1 MSKLKD
7 GNSAYHLSPYA
18 GAIGQQQIANRR
30 FMVTNNVPSNLTK
43 GSSSGVCSA
52 MIYGNFNDL
61 LIGIFGSTEI
71 LVDPYSAMQTGVTA
85 VRILQA
91 IDIKVRHA
99 QSFGAIQDI
108 TT

>member
-1 MSKLKD
+1 MKD
-7 GNSAYHLSPYA
+7 GNSAYHLIPYA
-18 GAIGQQQIANRR
+18 GAVGQQQLANRS
-30 FMVTNNVPSNLTK
+30 FMVTNNVPSTLTK

-52 MIYGNFNDL
+52 MIYGKFSDL
-61 LIGIFGSTEI
+61 LLGIFGEVEI

-99 QSFGAIQDI
+99 ESFGAIQDI

>member
-1 MSKLKD
+1 
-7 GNSAYHLSPYA
+7 
-18 GAIGQQQIANRR
+18 
-30 FMVTNNVPSNLTK
+30 MVSNNVPSNLTK

-52 MIYGNFNDL
+52 MIYGNFSDL
-61 LIGIFGSTEI
+61 LIGIFGEVEI

>member
-1 MSKLKD
+1 MFNFCFSI
-7 GNSAYHLSPYA
+7 P
-18 GAIGQQQIANRR
+18 IG
-30 FMVTNNVPSNLTK
+30 
-43 GSSSGVCSA
+43 
-52 MIYGNFNDL
+52 
-61 LIGIFGSTEI
+61 LIGLFGDSEI

-99 QSFGAIQDI
+99 ESFGAIQDI